1 MRTTSFQ
8 EFVNDDRFIKAFRR
22 AMIVNH
28 FGISGEFV
36 ADEADFLAH
45 RERKKNY
52 LVIQDVLLLRSK
64 ARHDE
69 LFLRVAHVTDPGTI
83 GLPPLVGVVGTK
95 LL

>member
-1 MRTTSFQ
+1 
-8 EFVNDDRFIKAFRR
+8 
-22 AMIVNH
+22 MIVNH

-52 LVIQDVLLLRSK
+52 LVIQDGRVFRVGDVLLLRSK

>member
-52 LVIQDVLLLRSK
+52 LVIQD
-64 ARHDE
+64 E

>member
-1 MRTTSFQ
+1 
-8 EFVNDDRFIKAFRR
+8 
-22 AMIVNH
+22 MIVAS

-52 LVIQDVLLLRSK
+52 LLIRDGRLFRVGDVLVLRSK
-64 ARHDE
+64 GLEEE
-69 LFLRVAHVTDPGTI
+69 LFLRVSHVTDPGTL